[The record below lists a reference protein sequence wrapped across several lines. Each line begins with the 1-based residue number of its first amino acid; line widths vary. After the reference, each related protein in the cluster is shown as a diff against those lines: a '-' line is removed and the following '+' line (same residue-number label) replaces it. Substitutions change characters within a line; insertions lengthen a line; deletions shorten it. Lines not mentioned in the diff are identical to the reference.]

1 MMTLSFD
8 FDALAEEL
16 KEAGEDYRGALD
28 KGFQKAGLAMVHKF
42 QDEQLSGRKAGDIAL
57 NVRTG
62 NLRDSIKTL
71 VKTQS
76 DEVHGVVFNQGAQY
90 WAYHQDGSERLKK
103 RLFMEEDFEV
113 SGEKLYSSAVEM
125 ALGTL
130 A

>member
-8 FDALAEEL
+8 FEALAEEL
-16 KEAGEDYRGALD
+16 KEAGEDYRDALD

-90 WAYHQDGSERLKK
+90 WSYHQDGSERLKK
-103 RLFMEEDFEV
+103 RLFIEEDFEV

-125 ALGTL
+125 ALETL